1 MSVLL
6 IDDTY
11 SLMAM
16 SDPLAHLTGDTV
28 LSATDLCS
36 ALKLIEAQKPTTV
49 ISGLPL
55 TDDLGMTLLLWV
67 SARHPGLPV
76 VVLLEDLTDELAQQA
91 QWFGAMGTLAK
102 SVDPRVLPCG
112 LASML
117 GIASPVV
124 EPVLQPA
131 MPVTRHLTL
140 VPPLK
145 APIDTD
151 GALGGLFLG
160 LGDVRGLR
168 GTLALDSDG
177 TLLSWKTSD
186 ETLDVRGM
194 AATLHGLI
202 EERHETFASVSAGQ
216 CQVAMIKNGSETS
229 IVSCCSVAGHHVH
242 FVTVIADGGNRA
254 LVEMAHKRMNRQLLK
269 VVESA
274 VA

>member
-16 SDPLAHLTGDTV
+16 SDPLAHLTGETV
-28 LSATDLCS
+28 LGATDLCS

-91 QWFGAMGTLAK
+91 QWFGATGTLAK

-117 GIASPVV
+117 GITSPL
-124 EPVLQPA
+124 EPMPHPA
-131 MPVTRHLTL
+131 TSATCHLTL

-145 APIDTD
+145 VRIDTD
-151 GALGGLFLG
+151 GALSGMFRG
-160 LGDVRGLR
+160 LGDVRGHR

-177 TLLSWKTSD
+177 SLLGWMASD
-186 ETLDVRGM
+186 ATFDVRGT
-194 AATLHGLI
+194 AATIHGLI
-202 EERHETFASVSAGQ
+202 SEGHETFTSVGLDQ
-216 CQVAMIKNGSETS
+216 CQVAMIRDGHETYA
-229 IVSCCSVAGHHVH
+229 VSCCSDTGHHVH
-242 FVTVIADGGNRA
+242 FVTVLADGGNRP
-254 LVEMAHKRMNRQLLK
+254 LVEMAHKRLHRQLLE
-269 VVESA
+269 VVESE

>member
-76 VVLLEDLTDELAQQA
+76 VVLLKDLTDDLAQRA

-102 SVDPRVLPCG
+102 SLDPRVLPCG
-112 LASML
+112 LAPML

-124 EPVLQPA
+124 EPRPPA
-131 MPVTRHLTL
+131 VSAIRHLTL

-145 APIDTD
+145 APVDTD
-151 GALGGLFLG
+151 GALSGLFRG
-160 LGDVRGLR
+160 LGEVRGLR
-168 GTLALDSDG
+168 GSLALDGDG
-177 TLLSWKTSD
+177 SLLSCKSSD
-186 ETLDVRGM
+186 ETLEARGI

-202 EERHETFASVSAGQ
+202 EARHDTFSPVGAGQ
-216 CQVAMIKNGSETS
+216 CQVATIRSDSETYV
-229 IVSCCSVAGHHVH
+229 VSCCNDSGRHLH
-242 FVTVIADGGNRA
+242 FVTVLTDGGNRP
-254 LVEMAHKRMNRQLLK
+254 LVEMAHKRLHRQLLEA
-269 VVESA
+269 VGSA